1 MKRAEILDTAKQYVT
16 KDRDATHGDMED
28 NFDSIAEL
36 WQIYFNNEWDF
47 TSTDVAVMMTLLKI
61 ARLKSNK
68 SNPDNWVDACGYMF
82 EKLTEFSD
90 LDFRKELY
98 IGIIIWMI
106 QYACYNNTSYLYY
119 SQAYGL
125 TYFTSKNKHNFYSAL
140 SRFSCFQGRVRY
152 LEEKW
157 RYNRC

>member
-68 SNPDNWVDACGYMF
+68 SNPDNWVDACGYMACGG
-82 EKLTEFSD
+82 
-90 LDFRKELY
+90 ELA
-98 IGIIIWMI
+98 IKKGKDDG
-106 QYACYNNTSYLYY
+106 T
-119 SQAYGL
+119 
-125 TYFTSKNKHNFYSAL
+125 
-140 SRFSCFQGRVRY
+140 
-152 LEEKW
+152 
-157 RYNRC
+157 NRT

>member
-68 SNPDNWVDACGYMF
+68 SNPDNWVDACGYMACGG
-82 EKLTEFSD
+82 ELAI
-90 LDFRKELY
+90 RKERDD
-98 IGIIIWMI
+98 G
-106 QYACYNNTSYLYY
+106 TDR
-119 SQAYGL
+119 
-125 TYFTSKNKHNFYSAL
+125 T
-140 SRFSCFQGRVRY
+140 
-152 LEEKW
+152 
-157 RYNRC
+157 

>member
-68 SNPDNWVDACGYMF
+68 SNPDNWVDACGYMACGC
-82 EKLTEFSD
+82 
-90 LDFRKELY
+90 ELA
-98 IGIIIWMI
+98 IKKGKDDG
-106 QYACYNNTSYLYY
+106 T
-119 SQAYGL
+119 
-125 TYFTSKNKHNFYSAL
+125 
-140 SRFSCFQGRVRY
+140 
-152 LEEKW
+152 
-157 RYNRC
+157 NRT

>member
-47 TSTDVAVMMTLLKI
+47 TSTDVAVMMALLKI

-68 SNPDNWVDACGYMF
+68 SNPDNWVDACGYMACGG
-82 EKLTEFSD
+82 
-90 LDFRKELY
+90 ELA
-98 IGIIIWMI
+98 IKKGKDDG
-106 QYACYNNTSYLYY
+106 TDR
-119 SQAYGL
+119 
-125 TYFTSKNKHNFYSAL
+125 T
-140 SRFSCFQGRVRY
+140 
-152 LEEKW
+152 
-157 RYNRC
+157 

>member
-1 MKRAEILDTAKQYVT
+1 MKRTEILDTAKQYVT

-68 SNPDNWVDACGYMF
+68 SNPDNWVDACGYMACGG
-82 EKLTEFSD
+82 
-90 LDFRKELY
+90 ELA
-98 IGIIIWMI
+98 IKKGKDDG
-106 QYACYNNTSYLYY
+106 TDR
-119 SQAYGL
+119 
-125 TYFTSKNKHNFYSAL
+125 T
-140 SRFSCFQGRVRY
+140 
-152 LEEKW
+152 
-157 RYNRC
+157 

>member
-36 WQIYFNNEWDF
+36 WQIYFNSEWDF

-68 SNPDNWVDACGYMF
+68 SNPDNWVDACGYMACGG
-82 EKLTEFSD
+82 
-90 LDFRKELY
+90 ELA
-98 IGIIIWMI
+98 IKKGKDDG
-106 QYACYNNTSYLYY
+106 TDR
-119 SQAYGL
+119 
-125 TYFTSKNKHNFYSAL
+125 T
-140 SRFSCFQGRVRY
+140 
-152 LEEKW
+152 
-157 RYNRC
+157 

>member
-68 SNPDNWVDACGYMF
+68 SNPDNWVDACGYMACGG
-82 EKLTEFSD
+82 
-90 LDFRKELY
+90 ELA
-98 IGIIIWMI
+98 IKKGKRRWH
-106 QYACYNNTSYLYY
+106 
-119 SQAYGL
+119 G
-125 TYFTSKNKHNFYSAL
+125 
-140 SRFSCFQGRVRY
+140 
-152 LEEKW
+152 
-157 RYNRC
+157 

>member
-68 SNPDNWVDACGYMF
+68 SNPDNWVDACGYMACGG
-82 EKLTEFSD
+82 
-90 LDFRKELY
+90 ELA
-98 IGIIIWMI
+98 IKKGKDD
-106 QYACYNNTSYLYY
+106 
-119 SQAYGL
+119 G
-125 TYFTSKNKHNFYSAL
+125 TYRT
-140 SRFSCFQGRVRY
+140 
-152 LEEKW
+152 
-157 RYNRC
+157 

>member
-68 SNPDNWVDACGYMF
+68 SNPDNWVDTCGYMACGG
-82 EKLTEFSD
+82 
-90 LDFRKELY
+90 ELA
-98 IGIIIWMI
+98 IKKGKDDG
-106 QYACYNNTSYLYY
+106 TDP
-119 SQAYGL
+119 
-125 TYFTSKNKHNFYSAL
+125 T
-140 SRFSCFQGRVRY
+140 
-152 LEEKW
+152 
-157 RYNRC
+157 

>member
-68 SNPDNWVDACGYMF
+68 SNPDTWVDACGYMACGG
-82 EKLTEFSD
+82 
-90 LDFRKELY
+90 ELA
-98 IGIIIWMI
+98 IKKGKDDG
-106 QYACYNNTSYLYY
+106 TDR
-119 SQAYGL
+119 
-125 TYFTSKNKHNFYSAL
+125 T
-140 SRFSCFQGRVRY
+140 
-152 LEEKW
+152 
-157 RYNRC
+157 

>member
-1 MKRAEILDTAKQYVT
+1 MKRAEILYTAKQYVT

-68 SNPDNWVDACGYMF
+68 SNPDNWVDACGYMACGG
-82 EKLTEFSD
+82 
-90 LDFRKELY
+90 ELA
-98 IGIIIWMI
+98 IKKGKDDG
-106 QYACYNNTSYLYY
+106 TDR
-119 SQAYGL
+119 
-125 TYFTSKNKHNFYSAL
+125 T
-140 SRFSCFQGRVRY
+140 
-152 LEEKW
+152 
-157 RYNRC
+157 